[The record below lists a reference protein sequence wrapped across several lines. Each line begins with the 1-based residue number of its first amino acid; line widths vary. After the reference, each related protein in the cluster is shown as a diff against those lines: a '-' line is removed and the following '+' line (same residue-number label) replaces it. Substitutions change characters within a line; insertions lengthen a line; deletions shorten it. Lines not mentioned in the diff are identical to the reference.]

1 MQEISFSRERPLRA
15 SRILS
20 SLFKELFSK
29 ARNRAKRPLRAS
41 APRPFLYEANSV
53 RRRKKEEER
62 SFVIVIKMHVFKL
75 NQGFEWFYVRNMI
88 DFII

>member
-1 MQEISFSRERPLRA
+1 MYDAIHIKYDYKSPHIKKTFVSG
-15 SRILS
+15 
-20 SLFKELFSK
+20 
-29 ARNRAKRPLRAS
+29 RNRAKRPLRAS

-53 RRRKKEEER
+53 RRRRRKKKEERR